1 MKVLLAVA
9 AVATSMPLLA
19 AEGPDQTASQASQ
32 PSRER
37 LVCRRVGV
45 VSSQSRLGRQRVCM
59 TAAQWR
65 ARSDMSADDVEGGL
79 SPLLRTQGRPVT
91 EGIGGP
97 GG

>member
-19 AEGPDQTASQASQ
+19 AESGDQKASQ
-32 PSRER
+32 PNQTQER

-45 VSSQSRLGRQRVCM
+45 VASQSRLGRQRVCM

-65 ARSDMSADDVEGGL
+65 ARSDMSADDVMDGME
-79 SPLLRTQGRPVT
+79 PMLRTQGRPT
-91 EGIGGP
+91 DPPI
-97 GG
+97 